1 VNASSYT
8 ARKRGSRTRIQFVW
22 LYGLSWTAGFVD
34 AVIYLALY
42 HVFVANMTG
51 NTVVGGAGLVEN
63 NWSVAFRR
71 IAAIPLFVL
80 GMLLSKCG
88 IHIAEQR
95 QLRRLPA
102 LLYFLE
108 ALLLGFFII
117 IAQNLAGKDPGR
129 LSLQAYFAV
138 LTLPAMAMG
147 LQNATHTHFGP
158 FRLHT
163 THVTG
168 TLAMFADEFAQF
180 LIWFGQRL
188 SRSPRRRVKRILAV
202 SSRQPRFR
210 NAAIIGIVWV
220 CYFIGAVMGALLKH
234 TWQLSSLWVPVSFLV
249 LLTAED
255 LRNPASLDPSK
266 PLS

>member
-1 VNASSYT
+1 MRDSHCRTAAASTPPRS
-8 ARKRGSRTRIQFVW
+8 ALFPGSAVTRI
-22 LYGLSWTAGFVD
+22 
-34 AVIYLALY
+34 
-42 HVFVANMTG
+42 
-51 NTVVGGAGLVEN
+51 
-63 NWSVAFRR
+63 
-71 IAAIPLFVL
+71 
-80 GMLLSKCG
+80 
-88 IHIAEQR
+88 
-95 QLRRLPA
+95 
-102 LLYFLE
+102 
-108 ALLLGFFII
+108 FII
-117 IAQNLAGKDPGR
+117 LAQNVAGKDPGR

-138 LTLPAMAMG
+138 LALPAMAMG

-158 FRLHT
+158 FKLHT

-188 SRSPRRRVKRILAV
+188 SRSTRRRLKRILAV

-210 NAAIIGIVWV
+210 NAAIIGIVWA